1 MLSPTLPRQAGW
13 LRTAPRV
20 IGSGLL
26 LAPVVV
32 PATLLALVGRGSSP
46 SPCLGYPVTA
56 RKPPPAPQDWEVEAV
71 AHVVDGDTVD
81 LEVRRP
87 SASWTA
93 SPSRPSASSASGSST
108 WTPRSGAS
116 PATTRPPTISRTWLF
131 EFDKDADGGL
141 RVTTQGRDAF
151 GRYLGDI
158 YAAYDR
164 PDTASDYM
172 VRERDWPVWTG

>member
-1 MLSPTLPRQAGW
+1 M
-13 LRTAPRV
+13 
-20 IGSGLL
+20 
-26 LAPVVV
+26 
-32 PATLLALVGRGSSP
+32 
-46 SPCLGYPVTA
+46 TA
-56 RKPPPAPQDWEVEAV
+56 RKPPPGSAGWRSETV

-87 SASWTA
+87 VGELDGFTIEAVGII
-93 SPSRPSASSASGSST
+93 RIRLVHLD
-108 WTPRSGAS
+108 TPERGEPGYDEAADDLSD
-116 PATTRPPTISRTWLF
+116 WLF